1 MMENDVSE
9 VRARQGDVEM
19 AKSKA
24 VAAVRY
30 FEERLKS
37 KNVSVS
43 KIILFG
49 SQARGNASS
58 ESSVCHG
65 LVFQRKLS

>member
-1 MMENDVSE
+1 
-9 VRARQGDVEM
+9 M